1 LTLNDT
7 IPSGATGWTMA
18 VECEAGSRGSS
29 SHAPRT
35 NWRARL
41 DLLMRS
47 PCAKRRV
54 LLALFPAFFAAAL
67 AAVPPCAVAQVNY
80 PTRPV
85 RIVVPFAAGG
95 VGDTTARIV
104 AEKLSEKLGQ
114 RFFVENQPGAGGI
127 AAARS
132 VISSNPDGH
141 TLIMLTNGT
150 AISVSLFDKLPFDP
164 LKDFTPVS
172 SLGFF
177 DFVFATS
184 ASSGLATLADFI
196 AAAKEKPGVL
206 NVGTIN
212 VGSTQ
217 NLSAELF
224 KTAANIDFTIVP
236 FRGTPEVEVALLR
249 GNIALMIDSFAAIR
263 GNVADGKFRALAS
276 SGAVR
281 SESTPEIA
289 TVQESGIASYDVV
302 SWNALFAPV
311 RTRPEIVGTLNEA
324 VREILADAALKQRLL
339 GLGIEAKASTPA
351 EIDARLKSD
360 IDKWRA
366 VIEKANIP
374 KQ

>member
-1 LTLNDT
+1 MRPFGD
-7 IPSGATGWTMA
+7 
-18 VECEAGSRGSS
+18 
-29 SHAPRT
+29 
-35 NWRARL
+35 AR
-41 DLLMRS
+41 
-47 PCAKRRV
+47 RRV
-54 LLALFPAFFAAAL
+54 LLALFLAFFVCAL
-67 AAVPPCAVAQVNY
+67 ASVPPPTLAQVTY
-80 PTRPV
+80 PSRPV

-104 AEKLSEKLGQ
+104 ADKLSEKLGQ

-132 VISSNPDGH
+132 VISSTPDGH

-150 AISVSLFDKLPFDP
+150 AISVSLFEKLPFDP
-164 LKDFTPVS
+164 SKDFAPIS

-177 DFVFATS
+177 NFVFATS
-184 ASSGLATLADFI
+184 ASSGFATLSDFI
-196 AAAKEKPGVL
+196 AAAKAKPGAL
-206 NVGTIN
+206 NIGTIN

-236 FRGTPEVEVALLR
+236 FRGTPEVEIALLQ
-249 GNIALMIDSFAAIR
+249 GNIALMIDSFAAIK

-281 SESTPEIA
+281 SGSTQKIP
-289 TVQESGIASYDVV
+289 TVQESGIANYDVV
-302 SWNALFAPV
+302 SWNALFAPA
-311 RTRPEIVGTLNEA
+311 RTPPEIMKILNGA
-324 VREILADAALKQRLL
+324 LQDILADAALKERLL
-339 GLGIEAKASTPA
+339 TLGIEAKASTPE
-351 EIDARLKSD
+351 EIAGRLKSD

-366 VIEKANIP
+366 VIEKARIP